1 MSDFRSVTSAVET
14 RPAPKEASASSCGKA
29 IIVGEHAVVYGTHAV
44 AIPLKQMRMHITI
57 KPFANSLADMHAAE
71 FHLKLS
77 GKEVSSRIAGVIPDT
92 LDLFEYPHFSLNA
105 KGHSHL
111 PIGAGLGSSASLCIA
126 ILRALAASTNTK
138 LSTARL
144 AVLANALEA
153 RFHGNPS
160 GLDTMVVAHEAP
172 VYFAKNQ
179 TKGVELIDV
188 KKPESK
194 AWHFA
199 LIDSK
204 VRASTLSMIKIA
216 EPYFKGPDSDKR
228 LALFDDLAKAVKKG
242 FESGDT
248 PSVKDAM
255 NTCHRLL
262 KDAGVVTPPLESII
276 KQSLELGVLAAKTT
290 GAGGGGS
297 ILCLLDP
304 SAADEQFR
312 SLGQLFGENYVHKVS
327 L

>member
-1 MSDFRSVTSAVET
+1 MNDFESATSTLDA
-14 RPAPKEASASSCGKA
+14 RPAPIEASASSCGKA

-57 KPFANSLADMHAAE
+57 KPFTASQKRDHTPE

-77 GKEVSSRIAGVIPDT
+77 GKEVSSRISGVIPDT
-92 LDLFEYPHFSLNA
+92 LDLFDYPHFSLNA
-105 KGHSHL
+105 QGHSNL
-111 PIGAGLGSSASLCIA
+111 PIGAGLGSSASLCVA
-126 ILRALAASTNTK
+126 ILRGLAACTSTELTTTK
-138 LSTARL
+138 LAS
-144 AVLANALEA
+144 LANALEA

-172 VYFAKNQ
+172 VYFSKKQKN
-179 TKGVELIDV
+179 GVALIDV
-188 KKPESK
+188 KDTPGKTWE
-194 AWHFA
+194 FA

-216 EPYFKGPDSDKR
+216 EPYFKGSESNKR
-228 LALFDDLAKAVKKG
+228 LALFDDLAQTVKEGFKASDMDV
-242 FESGDT
+242 
-248 PSVKDAM
+248 VKDAM
-255 NTCHRLL
+255 NACHSLL
-262 KDAGVVTPPLESII
+262 KEAGVVTPPLEAII
-276 KQSLELGVLAAKTT
+276 NHSLDLGVLAAKTT

-304 SAADEQFR
+304 SKSEEQFQ
-312 SLGQLFGENYVHKVS
+312 SLGKVFGVNYVHRVK